1 MANNTHSHTADVSNV
16 TSTVAK
22 TDDGT
27 VQINFIV
34 PWETVNK
41 TREQVLKE
49 IAENMTI
56 PGFRK
61 GNAPLEMVKE
71 KADKTDLIQ
80 HTLGHIL
87 PEALGK
93 SIEKHKLKIA
103 IYPKF
108 ELGKAEENQDWEVK
122 ALTCELPE
130 VEIGDYKKNIQA
142 EVRAS
147 LLIKSDKDSKD
158 KKDLSTTKQEPTVE
172 EKRNLVVKAL
182 LTSTKVT
189 IPNILIEEEVSSR
202 LSSLLERVE
211 KLGLSLE
218 GYLGSI
224 GKTPQS
230 LRDEYKKQAE
240 ETLKLDLAFA
250 KIISE
255 EKTEVSEKEVEE
267 AIKATSADP
276 IMLERA
282 NDPEQ
287 KSIVKR
293 ILQKQK
299 ALDGL
304 VALI

>member
-1 MANNTHSHTADVSNV
+1 MTTHTHTHTADVSSVN
-16 TSTVAK
+16 STVAR

-27 VQINFIV
+27 VQINFVI
-34 PWETVNK
+34 PWKVVEE

-71 KADKTDLIQ
+71 RADKTDLIQ

-87 PEALGK
+87 PEALGA
-93 SIEKHKLKIA
+93 SIEKNKLKIA

-147 LLIKSDKDSKD
+147 LLVKSDKDNKE
-158 KKDLSTTKQEPTVE
+158 KKEPSIE

-182 LTSTKVT
+182 LTSIKVT
-189 IPNILIEEEVSSR
+189 IPKILIDEEVSSR

-224 GKTPQS
+224 GKTPES
-230 LRDEYKKQAE
+230 LREEYKKQAE

-250 KIISE
+250 KIIAE
-255 EKTEVSEKEVEE
+255 EKIEVDEKEVEE

-276 IMLERA
+276 AMLARA

-304 VALI
+304 VALV